1 MRRRRPQ
8 RGAALLLAMMVVAL
22 VVTTAAGMVWLQTRA
37 VHVEAAER
45 ARSQAAW
52 ILVGATDWARLL
64 LREDVR
70 SGQQSGRNI
79 DSLGEPWA
87 TRLEEA
93 RLSSFLAADKDN
105 SADSGPEAFISGA
118 ISDAQS
124 RFNLRS
130 LLDNSGKVVPLQ
142 VAALQRLADLAGA
155 PSGTADRIA
164 QALAQSSGS
173 GAVPAAADAPLKPA
187 QLADLAWLGIT
198 RATIERLSPWVD
210 LLPLPTAV
218 NVNTAPREVL
228 IAAIDGLDM
237 GTAER
242 LVQARQ
248 RNPFETVE
256 QVQSL
261 LAQDV
266 RAEAGRVSV
275 NSSWFYVAGRL
286 RLDDRAVEERSLVQ
300 REGDRVVVRR
310 RERRSLSAEQR

>member
-1 MRRRRPQ
+1 MMRRRQ
-8 RGAALLLAMMVVAL
+8 QGAALLLAMMVVVL

-45 ARSQAAW
+45 ARSQAGW

-64 LREDVR
+64 LREDAR
-70 SGQQSGRNI
+70 SGQQTGRNV

-93 RLSSFLAADKDN
+93 RLSSFLATDQDN
-105 SADSGPEAFISGA
+105 NADSGPEAFISGA

-124 RFNLRS
+124 RYNLRS
-130 LLDNSGKVVPLQ
+130 LVDNSGKVVPLQ

-155 PSGTADRIA
+155 PAGTADRIA
-164 QALAQSSGS
+164 LALAQSIGG
-173 GAVPAAADAPLKPA
+173 GAAAAADTPLKPS

-198 RATIERLSPWVD
+198 GATIERLAPWVD

-248 RNPFETVE
+248 RSPFESVE
-256 QVQSL
+256 QVQAL

-266 RAEAGRVSV
+266 RAEAGRLAVGS
-275 NSSWFYVAGRL
+275 NWFYVAGRL
-286 RLDDRAVEERSLVQ
+286 RLEDRALEERSLVQ
-300 REGDRVVVRR
+300 RDGNRVIVRR
-310 RERRSLSAEQR
+310 RERRSFSTE

>member
-1 MRRRRPQ
+1 
-8 RGAALLLAMMVVAL
+8 
-22 VVTTAAGMVWLQTRA
+22 MVWMQTRA

-45 ARSQAAW
+45 ARSQAGW

-64 LREDVR
+64 LREDLR
-70 SGQQSGRNI
+70 SGQQSGRNW
-79 DSLGEPWA
+79 DSLDEPWA

-105 SADSGPEAFISGA
+105 NADSGIEAFISGA

-124 RFNLRS
+124 RYNLRG
-130 LLDNSGKVVPLQ
+130 LVDNTGKPVAPQ
-142 VAALQRLADLAGA
+142 VAALKRLADLAGA
-155 PSGTADRIA
+155 PDGTAERIA
-164 QALAQSSGS
+164 QALAQSTT
-173 GAVPAAADAPLKPA
+173 GAAQAATDAPLKPA

-198 RATIERLSPWVD
+198 PDIIQRLAPWVD
-210 LLPLPTAV
+210 LLPVATAV

-228 IAAIDGLDM
+228 VAAIDGLDL

-248 RNPFETVE
+248 RSPFQTVE
-256 QVQSL
+256 QVQAL

-266 RAEAGRVSV
+266 RAEAGRVAV

-286 RLDDRAVEERSLVQ
+286 RLEDRALEERSLVQ
-300 REGDRVVVRR
+300 RESDRVIVRR
-310 RERRSLSAEQR
+310 RERHSFSAEQR